1 MVHPGD
7 TFVGIKGEK
16 VDGNN
21 FLDIAFDKGAIACIV
36 DKDVPQN
43 LVENYKDKVI
53 IQVSNTIKSL
63 QEIASFVRLQY
74 NIPVVAITG
83 SVGKTSTKDIIA
95 SVISQNFDVLKT
107 EGNLNNHIGLPLTIL
122 NLKNQTALVVEMGM
136 NNLGEISLLSKIAK
150 PTIAVIT
157 NVGTSHIGNL
167 GSREN
172 ILKAKLEILDGLLE
186 NGKLIIN
193 NDNDLL
199 HNWYQKNMAENI
211 YTYGI
216 KSNSTFV
223 ATNIFQDNY
232 SSTFTV
238 DNQKIKVAVSGKH
251 FIYNALSAYAVGKM
265 LNIADEKIIK
275 GIAEFKLTA
284 KRMEFRKISNNSI
297 VIEDY
302 YNASYESIL
311 MALDVL
317 ENLNTSKK
325 IAVLGDILELG
336 IFSEKIHKELGK
348 EVKRKNVN
356 VLITVGDAAK
366 NIAEEAKKLGL
377 QDVYICNDNKTAT
390 KILKQQ
396 IIEDSAIL
404 IKASHGMKFEEIAKE
419 IK

>member
-53 IQVSNTIKSL
+53 IQVNNTIKSL

-122 NLKNQTALVVEMGM
+122 NLKNQAALVVEMGM

-348 EVKRKNVN
+348 EVKKKNVN

>member
-53 IQVSNTIKSL
+53 IQVNNTIKSL

-336 IFSEKIHKELGK
+336 IFSEKIHKEVGK

>member
-1 MVHPGD
+1 M
-7 TFVGIKGEK
+7 
-16 VDGNN
+16 
-21 FLDIAFDKGAIACIV
+21 
-36 DKDVPQN
+36 
-43 LVENYKDKVI
+43 
-53 IQVSNTIKSL
+53 

-251 FIYNALSAYAVGKM
+251 FIYNALSAYTVGKM

-356 VLITVGDAAK
+356 VLITVGNAAK